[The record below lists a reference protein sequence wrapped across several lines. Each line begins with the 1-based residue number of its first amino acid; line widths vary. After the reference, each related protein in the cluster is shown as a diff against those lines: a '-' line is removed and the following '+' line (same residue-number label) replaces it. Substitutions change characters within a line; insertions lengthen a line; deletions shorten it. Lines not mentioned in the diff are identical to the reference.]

1 MRLVALFAT
10 LIIALITSC
19 GASGEQKT
27 AGLPSPIAPTLPN
40 GATLL
45 TASAAAM
52 RTVTTARFV
61 VDVQGDAPTVQFR
74 SAEGQLTREGSA
86 KGTAK
91 LDEGRQILEL
101 PFVIIGQTL
110 YLHPPTGLV
119 ERLPA
124 SVLSEYFDPRAI
136 LDPDRGLASVLTSGQ
151 GATTKDR
158 EQVDG
163 VDSYRVTVTF
173 PPQPLHTLAPGLRLT
188 PDKPSEIWVAA
199 QGSRLL
205 KAQVP
210 TAYGTATVQLSDFDA
225 PAEIT
230 PPADSDLHR

>member
-1 MRLVALFAT
+1 
-10 LIIALITSC
+10 
-19 GASGEQKT
+19 
-27 AGLPSPIAPTLPN
+27 
-40 GATLL
+40 
-45 TASAAAM
+45 M
-52 RTVTTARFV
+52 RTVTTARFA
-61 VDVQGDAPTVQFR
+61 VDVQGNAPTVQFR

-110 YLHPPTGLV
+110 YLHPPTGPV
-119 ERLPA
+119 QRLPA

-136 LDPDRGLASVLTSGQ
+136 LDPDRGLASVLASGQ
-151 GATTKDR
+151 GATTEDR
-158 EQVDG
+158 EQVEG

-173 PPQPLHTLAPGLRLT
+173 PPQPLSTLAPGLRLT

-199 QGSRLL
+199 QGARLL

-230 PPADSDLHR
+230 PPA

>member
-1 MRLVALFAT
+1 
-10 LIIALITSC
+10 
-19 GASGEQKT
+19 
-27 AGLPSPIAPTLPN
+27 
-40 GATLL
+40 
-45 TASAAAM
+45 M
-52 RTVTTARFV
+52 RTVTTAHFA
-61 VDVQGDAPTVQFR
+61 VDVQGNAPTVQFR

-101 PFVIIGQTL
+101 LFVIIGQTL
-110 YLHPPTGLV
+110 YLHPPTGPV

-124 SVLSEYFDPRAI
+124 SVLSSYFDPRSI
-136 LDPDRGLASVLTSGQ
+136 LDPDRGLASVLASGQ
-151 GATTKDR
+151 GATTEGR
-158 EQVDG
+158 EQVEG

-173 PPQPLHTLAPGLRLT
+173 PPQPLGTLAPGLRLT
-188 PDKPSEIWVAA
+188 PDKPSEIWVAT

-230 PPADSDLHR
+230 PPA